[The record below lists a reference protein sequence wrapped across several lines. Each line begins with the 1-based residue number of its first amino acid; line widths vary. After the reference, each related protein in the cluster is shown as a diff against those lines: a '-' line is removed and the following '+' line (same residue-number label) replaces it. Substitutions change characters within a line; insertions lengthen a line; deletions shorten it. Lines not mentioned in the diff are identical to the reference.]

1 VGNAVARTVSIRS
14 FFSLLYRFSK
24 RLLLHL
30 RLVLSHVMLR
40 MAHENRI
47 LAWCDMAEALSK
59 DVCRIHWARW
69 RNRLQDSLVWITRK
83 HSMSD
88 VVNVVKP
95 VRREGGTV
103 TNTGNGNGSGNRAQG
118 QAGRGRKRSEMMTI
132 DSNNRSEWF
141 IEIE

>member
-14 FFSLLYRFSK
+14 LVGLLHRFSK
-24 RLLLHL
+24 CLLLLLHL

-69 RNRLQDSLVWITRK
+69 RNRLQDGSVLITRK
-83 HSMSD
+83 HPMSD
-88 VVNVVKP
+88 VVNVVRP
-95 VRREGGTV
+95 VRRGGGTV
-103 TNTGNGNGSGNRAQG
+103 TGNGNRNRAQG
-118 QAGRGRKRSEMMTI
+118 WAGRGRKRNEAMTI
-132 DSNNRSEWF
+132 DSNNRSGWF
-141 IEIE
+141 IQAEG